1 MNNIYHWHNEV
12 MVNLEMESFKRE
24 MDAIRL
30 LHDVGLSNPS
40 PLDRAMILIG
50 RTLAGLGDRMQKRY
64 TDPHQAYQVTSS
76 KLAV

>member
-30 LHDVGLSNPS
+30 LHDAGLSNPS
-40 PLDRAMILIG
+40 LVDRTMIAIG
-50 RTLAGLGDRMQKRY
+50 RTLARLGDRLHKRY